1 VRREERSGVLT
12 LILRLTNKIS
22 ISDLG
27 IYTCKYLLFRRTLE
41 LSTLDIPIVEIP
53 DPHAVCFHLVVTAFS
68 TLAGQHNNRQ
78 SITTTSQERS
88 ILSYFQRRSFEFLA
102 ETYR

>member
-1 VRREERSGVLT
+1 VRREERSGVFT

-41 LSTLDIPIVEIP
+41 LSTLEYRSWKFQIRMPFASIWLL
-53 DPHAVCFHLVVTAFS
+53 PHFRPS
-68 TLAGQHNNRQ
+68 LAN
-78 SITTTSQERS
+78 ITTDNPSLQQVRKDLFS
-88 ILSYFQRRSFEFLA
+88 VISRGDLSSF
-102 ETYR
+102 